1 LFYDQN
7 GNWIVDETAPNSKE
21 LKALHHT
28 IKSVN
33 EGLETFSFN
42 TCVSDFMK
50 AVNELKE
57 LDCHK
62 KSILES
68 LVILI
73 APFAPFI
80 AEELWSA
87 LGHKESILVSSTYP
101 KHNEAFL
108 VSDSIEYPIC
118 INGKKRAEIELPAD
132 MSQEEVKEKALSV
145 EEIKKWLDGAEIK
158 KVILVP
164 KKMINIVI

>member
-1 LFYDQN
+1 
-7 GNWIVDETAPNSKE
+7 
-21 LKALHHT
+21 
-28 IKSVN
+28 
-33 EGLETFSFN
+33 
-42 TCVSDFMK
+42 M
-50 AVNELKE
+50 
-57 LDCHK
+57 
-62 KSILES
+62 
-68 LVILI
+68 VILI

-87 LGHKESILVSSTYP
+87 LGNKESVLVSSTYP

-108 VSDSIEYPIC
+108 VADSIEYPIC
-118 INGKKRAEIELPAD
+118 INGKKRAEIELPSE

-145 EEIKKWLDGAEIK
+145 EEIKKWLEGAEIK

>member
-1 LFYDQN
+1 
-7 GNWIVDETAPNSKE
+7 
-21 LKALHHT
+21 
-28 IKSVN
+28 
-33 EGLETFSFN
+33 
-42 TCVSDFMK
+42 
-50 AVNELKE
+50 
-57 LDCHK
+57 
-62 KSILES
+62 
-68 LVILI
+68 
-73 APFAPFI
+73 
-80 AEELWSA
+80 